1 MPGRKLQQA
10 LLMTFSMAL
19 MGAAQPAPSVPG
31 GGPPAAPGEALPGD
45 DLFAQGR
52 FDEATQLYEDAAKAA
67 PGSAPLLARL
77 ARARLYQGR
86 ESEAL
91 DLARRALELAPGN
104 PIAMATQGVAQAR
117 LRNFGA
123 DFYQVENPESTGS
136 VPFVITDPLPVVHVT
151 IGGREATFLIDTGG
165 PDIMVRRPLAEA
177 LGLPISEG
185 GLGVFAGGRQARVD
199 RTVVPEI
206 EIGGV
211 RIRNVPAGV
220 NPSADGLNLP
230 GVKLDG
236 VIGTGLLM
244 HFLSTIDYCSGKLV
258 LAPRNTS
265 AAFQARVAENGA
277 NVVPFWLVADHF
289 VFARGKINQLEGQ
302 FYIDTGLAGGGLVA
316 SKPTLDAAGV
326 AIDESR
332 TLTGQG
338 GGGAV
343 QFVPFRAAATLG
355 NLTRDDLPG
364 VYMPGGSDPLAAFP
378 FRSSGIISHSF
389 FRQSRLTFDFEAMKL
404 VTESC

>member
-1 MPGRKLQQA
+1 MPRPSLKL
-10 LLMTFSMAL
+10 LWLVTCSITL
-19 MGAAQPAPSVPG
+19 MGQAQP
-31 GGPPAAPGEALPGD
+31 GPPPGAGPPRAASAPLPGD

-52 FDEATQLYEDAAKAA
+52 FDEATKIYEDAAKADPA
-67 PGSAPLLARL
+67 SSPVLARL

-91 DLARRALELAPGN
+91 DLARKALELAPGN
-104 PIAMATQGVAQAR
+104 PIAMATQGAALMR

-123 DFYQVENPESTGS
+123 DFYQIENPGSTGS
-136 VPFVITDPLPVVHVT
+136 AAFVITDPLPVVHVT

-165 PDIMVRRPLAEA
+165 PDIMIRRPLAEA

-185 GLGVFAGGRQARVD
+185 GVGVFAGGRQARVD
-199 RTVVPEI
+199 RTVVPEM
-206 EIGGV
+206 EIGGI
-211 RIRNVPAGV
+211 RIRNVPAGI

-244 HFLSTIDYCSGKLV
+244 HFLSTIDYCDGKLT
-258 LAPRNTS
+258 LAPRNAS
-265 AAFQARVAENGA
+265 AAFEARVAKSGA

-289 VFARGKINQLEGQ
+289 MFARGKMNQLDGL

-316 SKPTLDAAGV
+316 SRATLDAAGV
-326 AIDESR
+326 TIDESK
-332 TLTGQG
+332 TMTGQG

-343 QFVPFRAAATLG
+343 QFVPFRASATLG
-355 NLTRDDLPG
+355 NLTRNDLPG
-364 VYMPGGSDPLAAFP
+364 VYMPGGGDPLAALP
-378 FRSSGIISHSF
+378 FRSTGIISHSF
-389 FRQSRLTFDFEAMKL
+389 FRQSRLTFDFEPMKL
-404 VTESC
+404 VTENC

>member
-1 MPGRKLQQA
+1 MPQPSLK
-10 LLMTFSMAL
+10 LLMLVTCSIAL
-19 MGAAQPAPSVPG
+19 MGQVPP
-31 GGPPAAPGEALPGD
+31 GPPPGTGLPQPGD
-45 DLFAQGR
+45 DLFAQGK
-52 FDEATQLYEDAAKAA
+52 FGEAA
-67 PGSAPLLARL
+67 PVYEQAAAADPDSGPALARL
-77 ARARLYQGR
+77 ARMRLYQGR
-86 ESEAL
+86 ETEAI
-91 DLARRALELAPGN
+91 ELAQKALSLTPGN
-104 PIAMATQGVAQAR
+104 PIANATLAVAQAR
-117 LRNFGA
+117 QRNFGP
-123 DFYQVENPESTGS
+123 DFYQIENPASTGS
-136 VPFVITDPLPVVHVT
+136 APFVITDPLPVVHVT
-151 IGGREATFLIDTGG
+151 IGGRDATFLIDTGG

-177 LGLPISEG
+177 LGLPITAG
-185 GLGVFAGGRQARVD
+185 GMGTFAGGRQAQVD

-220 NPSADGLNLP
+220 NASADGLNLP

-244 HFLSTIDYCSGKLV
+244 HFLSTIDYCGGKLV
-258 LAPRNTS
+258 LAPRTTS
-265 AAFQARVAENGA
+265 AAFEKRVAASGA

-289 VFARGKINQLEGQ
+289 MFARGRINQAEGI

-316 SKPTLDAAGV
+316 TKATLDAAGITV
-326 AIDESR
+326 DESK

-355 NLTRDDLPG
+355 SLTRSDLAG
-364 VYMPGGSDPLAAFP
+364 VYMPGANPLAALP
-378 FRSSGIISHSF
+378 FRSSGMISHSF
-389 FRQSRLTFDFEAMKL
+389 FRQSRLTFDFDAMKL

>member
-1 MPGRKLQQA
+1 MPRPSLKL
-10 LLMTFSMAL
+10 LLLVTGSIAL
-19 MGAAQPAPSVPG
+19 MGQAQP
-31 GGPPAAPGEALPGD
+31 GPPPGARPAAAASAPLPGD

-52 FDEATQLYEDAAKAA
+52 FDEATKVYEDAAKADPA
-67 PGSAPLLARL
+67 SGPALARL

-91 DLARRALELAPGN
+91 DLARKALELAPGN

-117 LRNFGA
+117 LRNFGG
-123 DFYQVENPESTGS
+123 DFYQVENPAHTGS
-136 VPFVITDPLPVVHVT
+136 APFVITDPLPVVHVT

-165 PDIMVRRPLAEA
+165 PDIMVRRPLAEE

-185 GLGVFAGGRQARVD
+185 GIGVFAGGRQARVD
-199 RTVVPEI
+199 RTVVPEL
-206 EIGGV
+206 EIGGIH
-211 RIRNVPAGV
+211 IRNVPAGI

-244 HFLSTIDYCSGKLV
+244 HFLSTIDYCGDKLT

-265 AAFQARVAENGA
+265 AAFEARLAKSGA
-277 NVVPFWLVADHF
+277 NVVPMWLVADHF
-289 VFARGKINQLEGQ
+289 VFARGEMNQLDGL

-316 SKPTLDAAGV
+316 SKATLDAAGV
-326 AIDESR
+326 TVDESKMM
-332 TLTGQG
+332 TGQG

-343 QFVPFRAAATLG
+343 QFVPFRASATIG
-355 NLTRDDLPG
+355 NLTRGDLPG
-364 VYMPGGSDPLAAFP
+364 VYMSGGSDPLAALP
-378 FRSSGIISHSF
+378 FRSTGIISHSF

>member
-1 MPGRKLQQA
+1 MPRTPLK
-10 LLMTFSMAL
+10 LLMLATCSIAL
-19 MGAAQPAPSVPG
+19 MGEVQP
-31 GGPPAAPGEALPGD
+31 GPPPGADPTFAAAAPLPGD

-52 FDEATQLYEDAAKAA
+52 FNEATKVYENAEKTDPAS
-67 PGSAPLLARL
+67 GPLLARQ

-86 ESEAL
+86 ASEAL
-91 DLARRALELAPGN
+91 DLARKALELAPGN
-104 PIAMATQGVAQAR
+104 RIAMATQGVAQMR

-123 DFYQVENPESTGS
+123 DLYQVENPTVTGS
-136 VPFVITDPLPVVHVT
+136 APFVITDPLPVVHVT

-177 LGLPISEG
+177 LGLPITEG
-185 GLGVFAGGRQARVD
+185 GIGVFAGGRQARVD
-199 RTVVPEI
+199 RTVVPEL
-206 EIGGV
+206 EIGGI

-220 NPSADGLNLP
+220 NAAADGLNLP
-230 GVKLDG
+230 GVQLDG

-244 HFLSTIDYCSGKLV
+244 HFLSSIDYCGGKLT

-265 AAFQARVAENGA
+265 AAFEARVRKSGA
-277 NVVPFWLVADHF
+277 NIVPFWLVADHF
-289 VFARGKINQLEGQ
+289 MFARGKINQLDGL

-326 AIDESR
+326 TVDESK
-332 TLTGQG
+332 TMTGQG

-343 QFVPFRAAATLG
+343 QFVPFRASATLG
-355 NLTRDDLPG
+355 NLTRADLPG
-364 VYMPGGSDPLAAFP
+364 VYIPGGGDPLAALP
-378 FRSSGIISHSF
+378 FHSTGIISHSF
-389 FRQSRLTFDFEAMKL
+389 FRQSRLTFDFDAMKL

>member
-1 MPGRKLQQA
+1 MLV
-10 LLMTFSMAL
+10 TCSVAL
-19 MGAAQPAPSVPG
+19 MGQVPPG
-31 GGPPAAPGEALPGD
+31 AGPPQPGD
-45 DLFAQGR
+45 ELFAQGK
-52 FDEATQLYEDAAKAA
+52 FAEAFPIYEQAAAAA
-67 PGSAPLLARL
+67 PDSGPALARL

-86 ESEAL
+86 EKEAVE
-91 DLARRALELAPGN
+91 LAQKALSLAPGN
-104 PIAMATQGVAQAR
+104 PIANATLAVAQAR
-117 LRNFGA
+117 LRNFGP
-123 DFYQVENPESTGS
+123 DFYQITMPPDGGS
-136 VPFVITDPLPVVHVT
+136 APFVITDPLPVVHVT

-177 LGLPISEG
+177 LGLPITAG
-185 GLGVFAGGRQARVD
+185 GLGTFAGGRHAQVD
-199 RTVVPEI
+199 HTVVPEI

-220 NPSADGLNLP
+220 NASADRLNLP

-244 HFLSTIDYCSGKLV
+244 HFLSTIDYCGGKLV
-258 LAPRNTS
+258 LAPRSGS
-265 AAFQARVAENGA
+265 AAFEARAAANGA

-289 VFARGKINQLEGQ
+289 MFARGKMNQADGL

-316 SKPTLDAAGV
+316 SKATLDAAGV
-326 AIDESR
+326 TVDESK
-332 TLTGQG
+332 TMSGVG

-355 NLTRDDLPG
+355 NLTRSDLAG
-364 VYMPGGSDPLAAFP
+364 VYMPGADPLAALP
-378 FRSSGIISHSF
+378 FRSSGMISHSF

>member
-1 MPGRKLQQA
+1 LKLI
-10 LLMTFSMAL
+10 LLLTGSIAL
-19 MGAAQPAPSVPG
+19 MGQAQPGPPPAA
-31 GGPPAAPGEALPGD
+31 GPPAAPTRMPGD

-52 FDEATQLYEDAAKAA
+52 FDEATKLYEDAVKADPA
-67 PGSAPLLARL
+67 SGPVLARL

-91 DLARRALELAPGN
+91 DLARKALELAPGN
-104 PIAMATQGVAQAR
+104 PIAMATQGMAQAR

-123 DFYQVENPESTGS
+123 DFYQIENPASTGS
-136 VPFVITDPLPVVHVT
+136 APFVITDPLPVVHVT

-177 LGLPISEG
+177 LELPISEG
-185 GLGVFAGGRQARVD
+185 GVGVFAGGRQARVD
-199 RTVVPEI
+199 RTVVPEM
-206 EIGGV
+206 EIGGIH
-211 RIRNVPAGV
+211 IRNVPAGI
-220 NPSADGLNLP
+220 NPAADGLNLP

-244 HFLSTIDYCSGKLV
+244 HFLSTIDYCDGKLT
-258 LAPRNTS
+258 LAPRNAS
-265 AAFQARVAENGA
+265 AAFEDRVAKSGA

-289 VFARGKINQLEGQ
+289 MFARGKMNQLDGV

-316 SKPTLDAAGV
+316 SKATLDAAGV
-326 AIDESR
+326 TIDESK
-332 TLTGQG
+332 TMTGQG

-343 QFVPFRAAATLG
+343 QFVPFRASATLG

-364 VYMPGGSDPLAAFP
+364 VYMPGGSDPLAALP
-378 FRSSGIISHSF
+378 FRSTGIISHSF